1 MDQPV
6 EQSTTLTLRDAKV
19 IGLVSVG
26 HFFAHFYFLVLPPI
40 FPILKIEF
48 GVSYTALGLLLSVFS
63 LAAAI
68 GQTPLGFLV
77 DRLGGRSLLKVA
89 LLTQGA
95 AVALIGLSSAYW
107 MLLVLFLVAGLAN
120 TVFHPADYAIL
131 SGSVARGRLGRAFS
145 VHAFAGNLGWVAAP
159 PLVIGLSALWDWR
172 VAMILLGAA
181 GIVIGCVVWWK
192 IGLLSEERPAPDRR
206 APGSE
211 SASLSDGLGLLLS
224 PPILMGFLFYLL
236 MSMAFGSVQTFS
248 VVAFVTLY
256 DVPLAVANGALTGYL
271 LGGAVGILV
280 GGYVADKF
288 GRSALIAVL
297 GLVSAGVLLTV
308 VGSISAPMAVLTGL
322 LTLAGFAKGAVQP
335 ARDLLIRYVTPEGS
349 AGKVFGFVSSGLNLG
364 GAVMP
369 LMFGW
374 ILDHGNPRWVFWLS
388 ALVVVAALVTVTGL
402 RRPPRR

>member
-1 MDQPV
+1 MDHSV
-6 EQSTTLTLRDAKV
+6 EPSAALTLRDAKV

-40 FPILKIEF
+40 FPVLKHEF

-63 LAAAI
+63 LAAGI

-77 DRLGGRSLLKVA
+77 DRLGGRSLLTLA
-89 LLTQGA
+89 LFIQGA
-95 AVALIGLSSAYW
+95 AIALIGLSSAYW
-107 MLLVLFLVAGLAN
+107 ELLALFLVAGLAN

-145 VHAFAGNLGWVAAP
+145 IHAFAGNLGWVAAP

-181 GIVIGCVVWWK
+181 GIVIGFVVWWK
-192 IGLLSEERPAPDRR
+192 IDLLGEESQAPDQR
-206 APGSE
+206 APGGE
-211 SASLSDGLGLLLS
+211 AASLRDGLGLLVS
-224 PPILMGFLFYLL
+224 RPILMGFLFYLL

-248 VVAFVTLY
+248 VAAFVTLY
-256 DVPLAVANGALTGYL
+256 DVPLVVANGALTGYL

-297 GLVSAGVLLTV
+297 GLVSAGILLAV
-308 VGSISAPMAVLTGL
+308 VGSISASMAILTGL

-335 ARDLLIRYVTPEGS
+335 ARDLLIRHVTPEGS
-349 AGKVFGFVSSGLNLG
+349 AGKVFGFVSTGLNLG
-364 GAVMP
+364 GTLMP
-369 LMFGW
+369 LVFGW
-374 ILDHGNPRWVFWLS
+374 ILDQGDPRWVFWLS

-402 RRPPRR
+402 RQPQRR

>member
-1 MDQPV
+1 M
-6 EQSTTLTLRDAKV
+6 
-19 IGLVSVG
+19 
-26 HFFAHFYFLVLPPI
+26 
-40 FPILKIEF
+40 
-48 GVSYTALGLLLSVFS
+48 ALF
-63 LAAAI
+63 
-68 GQTPLGFLV
+68 
-77 DRLGGRSLLKVA
+77 
-89 LLTQGA
+89 TQGA
-95 AVALIGLSSAYW
+95 AITLIGFSSAYW
-107 MLLVLFLVAGLAN
+107 ELLVLFLVAGLAN

-145 VHAFAGNLGWVAAP
+145 IHAFAGNLGWVAAP

-172 VAMILLGAA
+172 VAMILLGAT
-181 GIVIGCVVWWK
+181 GIVIGFVVWWK
-192 IGLLSEERPAPDRR
+192 IDLLSEESPASDQRT
-206 APGSE
+206 PGGE
-211 SASLSDGLGLLLS
+211 GASLRDGLGLLVS

-248 VVAFVTLY
+248 VAAFVTLY

-297 GLVSAGVLLTV
+297 GLVSAGILLTI
-308 VGSISAPMAVLTGL
+308 VGSISASMAILTGL

-335 ARDLLIRYVTPEGS
+335 ARDLLIRFVTPEGS

-364 GAVMP
+364 GTLMP
-369 LMFGW
+369 LLFGW
-374 ILDHGNPRWVFWLS
+374 ILDQGEPRWVFWLS

-402 RRPPRR
+402 RQPQRR